1 MKKIIVLTH
10 LLLVGVLCS
19 CDKPVP
25 KQVTIELSDVS
36 SPVSIHTAKQ
46 LEFINADDPDALVD
60 ADSVSYG
67 RKSNSFPNKV
77 KITWTETNDINQE
90 ANGYQFLINEKGKD
104 LVNYHLPNVK
114 EIELTNFKLET
125 NYEYEV
131 VSVHGSRDN
140 YPFGSDKKEF
150 AVSDVAP
157 RNLYIE
163 GVENCRD
170 LGGWDIG
177 EGRVYKQGLI
187 YRTAQFNY
195 GGGLNS
201 YKSEP
206 TESGLFELT
215 SNLKIRTDIDLR
227 KTVAFNDEDEVNG
240 ITSSPLGND
249 VNYVSCPMIYGNQNI
264 FTVEENKPSIRLF
277 FETLG
282 QERNYPIAFHCMRGT
297 DRTGALAYVLGALVG
312 MNEKDL
318 MLDYLFSDLANI
330 GTPVRKSTI
339 SGQDFYI
346 QGILESEGATL
357 SEKTKNYLVNTVNVS
372 KTLLNKIID
381 ILTD

>member
-25 KQVTIELSDVS
+25 KQVMIELSDVS

>member
-25 KQVTIELSDVS
+25 KEVKLELSDVS
-36 SPVSIHTAKQ
+36 SPVSFHTEKQ
-46 LEFINADDPDALVD
+46 LEFINAEDPDALVD
-60 ADSVSYG
+60 ADSISYG
-67 RKSNSFPNKV
+67 RRSESFPKKV
-77 KITWTETNDINQE
+77 KVTWTETNDINQE

-114 EIELTNFKLET
+114 EIELTNFKLDT
-125 NYEYEV
+125 TYEYEV

-140 YPFGSDKKEF
+140 YPFNSGKKEF
-150 AVSDVAP
+150 TVSDVAP

-195 GGGLNS
+195 GGGLNTYES
-201 YKSEP
+201 AP
-206 TESGLFELT
+206 TEAGLFELKE
-215 SNLKIRTDIDLR
+215 NLKIRTEIDLR
-227 KTVAFNDEDEVNG
+227 KTEALFDEDEVNG
-240 ITSSPLGND
+240 ITSSPLGSD
-249 VNYVSCPMIYGNQNI
+249 VNYVSCPMSYGGKNI
-264 FTVEENKPSIRLF
+264 FTVEKNKESIKLF

-282 QERNYPIAFHCMRGT
+282 DRNNYPIAFHCLRGT

-312 MNEKDL
+312 MSEKDL

-330 GTPVRKSTI
+330 GSPVRKSTI
-339 SGQDFYI
+339 SGPDFYI
-346 QGILESEGATL
+346 QGIIESEGATL

-372 KTLLNKIID
+372 KTLLNTIID